1 MFMKSFMIAAMRG
14 RNPENPSERAKSNGN
29 YRQTLEPN
37 RGGVSNTITSV
48 QKDNLVVEHIAQPIK
63 RERTE
68 AEKLRRHL
76 HGDKGAK
83 FSSRQ
88 MVPGKDGVMGAIT
101 TVTEKDNLI
110 MEQGNYEHNEECGMP
125 EPVEARPKGKGWKW
139 IPEEMC
145 WVRLRKLTPK
155 ECFRLMDMKE
165 QYIARIQTA
174 VFPDKKGVI
183 PVGYGVPDSE
193 LKQVRISDS
202 QQYKMAGNSIVVA
215 CLEGIFN
222 NLFTD
227 GEVEKETLF

>member
-1 MFMKSFMIAAMRG
+1 MVTTDKRL
-14 RNPENPSERAKSNGN
+14 NPIG
-29 YRQTLEPN
+29 
-37 RGGVSNTITSV
+37 GGVSNTITSV

-145 WVRLRKLTPK
+145 GVRLRKLTPK
-155 ECFRLMDMKE
+155 ECFRLMDMMDECIGK
-165 QYIARIQTA
+165 IQTA
-174 VFPDKKGVI
+174 VFPDKKSVI
-183 PVGYGVPDSE
+183 PVGYGVPDAE

-227 GEVEKETLF
+227 GEIEKETLF